1 MRQSFSQGLNTYR
14 EAFSDLIGELLRSR
28 PEGLW
33 KLLRLNK
40 KEDSNFAWSAMYIVG
55 DASTAIENF
64 LRFGLDGP
72 TKYNDTGE
80 RYLRLYGVLNATFI
94 QQQAILKLYQLM
106 NVPDLKNTKKRIYE
120 LRIRELRNK
129 VGAHGVD
136 YSSTDSGKL
145 ESFVPVRVSL
155 EQFNCEYMNNETL
168 AVQTVDLKEFVEEHS
183 KLMLELL
190 ATIYEK
196 TVKTA
201 YKENEKK
208 LRKHK
213 EKLNDLSIISNGGVV
228 METPGGG
235 KFIIR
240 LQ

>member
-1 MRQSFSQGLNTYR
+1 MRQSFSQALNTYR
-14 EAFSDLIGELLRSR
+14 EAFSALIEELLDSR
-28 PEGLW
+28 PEEDLW
-33 KLLRLNK
+33 KLLRLHK

-136 YSSTDSGKL
+136 YSSTDSRNL

-190 ATIYEK
+190 RAIYEK

-201 YKENEKK
+201 YKGNEKK

-240 LQ
+240 L